1 MTLKPQVTRGQLS
14 AAGLRIGIVVSRF
27 NNFIT
32 DRLLAGALEALEQA
46 GADEKQIEIVRVPG
60 SLEIALAAKKLAATG
75 RVDSIICIG
84 CVLRGETSHY
94 DYVCSETA
102 RGIQIAQ
109 LDTGVPMAFCV
120 LTCDTLEQAID
131 RAGLKS
137 GNKGYEAGMGAVEMA
152 QLSIKLARKLASGC
166 ASAQNFRE
174 ARHQTAAR
182 KSMTLRRKSREFAL
196 QMLFEWDMAHQKP
209 KQIEQHFWKQARA
222 ADSTRKFA
230 DQLFEGA
237 VAQAAANDALVG
249 KLSENWKFERLAA
262 VDRNILRLAIYE
274 FKSGTAPVKVVI
286 DEALELAKKF
296 SSAEA
301 PAFLNGILDAAQKK
315 LEG

>member
-1 MTLKPQVTRGQLS
+1 MTLTPQVTRGQLS

-32 DRLLAGALEALEQA
+32 DRLLAGALEALEQT

-60 SLEIALAAKKLAATG
+60 SLEIALAAKNLAITR

-137 GNKGYEAGMGAVEMA
+137 GNKGYDAGMGAVEMA
-152 QLSIKLARKLASGC
+152 QLSRKLAHK
-166 ASAQNFRE
+166 R
-174 ARHQTAAR
+174 
-182 KSMTLRRKSREFAL
+182 
-196 QMLFEWDMAHQKP
+196 
-209 KQIEQHFWKQARA
+209 
-222 ADSTRKFA
+222 
-230 DQLFEGA
+230 
-237 VAQAAANDALVG
+237 
-249 KLSENWKFERLAA
+249 
-262 VDRNILRLAIYE
+262 
-274 FKSGTAPVKVVI
+274 
-286 DEALELAKKF
+286 
-296 SSAEA
+296 A
-301 PAFLNGILDAAQKK
+301 PARRLSDKPNAKPRRGKR
-315 LEG
+315 